1 MAFRGP
7 SRPSYFSSTVFIFAG
22 LFVFGLSISIVY
34 QGSIRMRGFD
44 VPVTPET
51 HPLQFWGFVGFLV
64 FWASL
69 VTYTSIR
76 DIKDLRRRANLKHSR
91 ESEPKSK

>member
-7 SRPSYFSSTVFIFAG
+7 SRPGYFGSIIFIVAG

-51 HPLQFWGFVGFLV
+51 HPLQFWGCVGFLV

-69 VTYTSIR
+69 VTYTSFR
-76 DIKDLRRRANLKHSR
+76 EIKNLRRRANRKRLR
-91 ESEPKSK
+91 ESEPKSE